1 MSPLQPTIVTRGQA
15 IVTARPDRA
24 FVTIAAE
31 SRSKNS
37 AEAQKQNAA
46 AMTAVLQKIEQ
57 AGVPKDAV
65 RTVGYDLQP
74 EFDYANG
81 RQTFRNYLARNT
93 VEVRL
98 DDIDRV
104 GIVIDAAAAGGA
116 TTITGIRFDVRNR
129 AALEREA
136 LRQAVADARARA
148 DAAAAGAGA
157 SDRSRRAHRRGS
169 ALRTAAAD
177 DAHGRASRRARR
189 LNARRAV
196 DDRDPIARDAD
207 GVDPLKKRGRVQF
220 SGDAG
225 ENGTRPSAR
234 AMTADDMARA
244 RRVLMRRDP
253 VLAPIIKKYGACGIK
268 TGREGDIFCGLV
280 EAIVSQQL
288 STRAAATIYGRLR
301 ALLPNGGTP
310 TPEALLAIV
319 GRSAARRRSEP
330 SEARLHAGS
339 QPQDARRID

>member
-1 MSPLQPTIVTRGQA
+1 MKFISVAALLALASPLAAQTPPIVSPLQPTIVTRGQA

-37 AEAQKQNAA
+37 ADAQKQNAA
-46 AMTAVLQKIEQ
+46 AMTAVLQKVEQ

-65 RTVGYDLQP
+65 RTIGYDLQP

-104 GIVIDAAAAGGA
+104 GLVIDAAAAGGA

-129 AALEREA
+129 AALERDA

-157 SDRSRRAHRRGS
+157 TIDRVVRVEEEGHVEPPRPMMRMA
-169 ALRTAAAD
+169 AQAAVAAD
-177 DAHGRASRRARR
+177 VS
-189 LNARRAV
+189 
-196 DDRDPIARDAD
+196 
-207 GVDPLKKRGRVQF
+207 
-220 SGDAG
+220 
-225 ENGTRPSAR
+225 T
-234 AMTADDMARA
+234 
-244 RRVLMRRDP
+244 P
-253 VLAPIIKKYGACGIK
+253 VEP
-268 TGREGDIFCGLV
+268 
-280 EAIVSQQL
+280 
-288 STRAAATIYGRLR
+288 ATIEVQSRVTMTVSIR
-301 ALLPNGGTP
+301 
-310 TPEALLAIV
+310 
-319 GRSAARRRSEP
+319 
-330 SEARLHAGS
+330 
-339 QPQDARRID
+339 

>member
-1 MSPLQPTIVTRGQA
+1 MKFIPLAVLLAITSPVSAQTPPIVSPLQPSIVTRGQA

-65 RTVGYDLQP
+65 RTVGYELQP

-81 RQTFRNYLARNT
+81 RQTFRNYVARNT

-104 GIVIDAAAAGGA
+104 GIVIDAAGAGGA

-129 AALEREA
+129 AALERDA
-136 LRQAVADARARA
+136 LRQAVAEARARA

-157 SDRSRRAHRRGS
+157 TIDRIVRIEEEGHVEPPRPMMRM
-169 ALRTAAAD
+169 AAQ
-177 DAHGRASRRARR
+177 
-189 LNARRAV
+189 AV
-196 DDRDPIARDAD
+196 ERD
-207 GVDPLKKRGRVQF
+207 V
-220 SGDAG
+220 S
-225 ENGTRPSAR
+225 T
-234 AMTADDMARA
+234 
-244 RRVLMRRDP
+244 P
-253 VLAPIIKKYGACGIK
+253 VEP
-268 TGREGDIFCGLV
+268 
-280 EAIVSQQL
+280 
-288 STRAAATIYGRLR
+288 ATIEIQSRVTLTVSIR
-301 ALLPNGGTP
+301 
-310 TPEALLAIV
+310 
-319 GRSAARRRSEP
+319 
-330 SEARLHAGS
+330 
-339 QPQDARRID
+339 

>member
-1 MSPLQPTIVTRGQA
+1 MLSLASPVLAQTTPPIVSPLQPSIVTRGHA

-37 AEAQKQNAA
+37 ADAQKQNAA
-46 AMTAVLQKIEQ
+46 AMTAVLQRIEH

-65 RTVGYDLQP
+65 RTIGYELQP

-104 GIVIDAAAAGGA
+104 GVVIDAAAAGGA

-129 AALEREA
+129 AALERDA

-157 SDRSRRAHRRGS
+157 TIDRIVRIEEETQYEPPRPMMRM
-169 ALRTAAAD
+169 AAV
-177 DAHGRASRRARR
+177 
-189 LNARRAV
+189 AV
-196 DDRDPIARDAD
+196 
-207 GVDPLKKRGRVQF
+207 
-220 SGDAG
+220 
-225 ENGTRPSAR
+225 
-234 AMTADDMARA
+234 TAD
-244 RRVLMRRDP
+244 VSTP
-253 VLAPIIKKYGACGIK
+253 V
-268 TGREGDIFCGLV
+268 
-280 EAIVSQQL
+280 
-288 STRAAATIYGRLR
+288 
-301 ALLPNGGTP
+301 
-310 TPEALLAIV
+310 
-319 GRSAARRRSEP
+319 EP
-330 SEARLHAGS
+330 STIEVQARVTLTVS
-339 QPQDARRID
+339 LR